1 MLRYLLALA
10 LVWTGPAAAQ
20 PLSSGETA
28 AVDALVTKTLR
39 ETGVPSA
46 SISIVRGGEIVLV
59 KAYGKASETIPVAR
73 GDLPYQ
79 IASISK
85 QFTAMGLL
93 LLEDEG
99 KLDLD
104 DKVAKWLPGVSG
116 GDTINIRQLLSHT
129 AGLRDYWPQDYM
141 FRTMATPVRP
151 GGIVDRWGKKGL
163 DFAPGSD
170 WQYSNTGY
178 IVAGMILEKAAGE
191 PLMRFLRR
199 RVFDPVGIAPF
210 DQDDTFT
217 PAFPSG
223 YSRHALGP
231 VRLSPVPA
239 RGWMFAT
246 GMLSMTAGD
255 LAKWNLARLNRRIL
269 AADNWT
275 EQEQPVI
282 RRDGTTNG
290 YGLGIYQTL
299 VRSRRVLSH
308 TGGAV
313 GFFSRNSV
321 YPDSRAAITVLTNAD
336 FSDTTTR
343 LTTGIEEIVLGSA
356 PAPTAETPRVDD
368 VKQLYATLVA
378 GAPDRAKMTANLNY
392 YFDRRTVDDF
402 RSSLG
407 ALGEPSIEL
416 AGAPRL
422 RGGFVG
428 RSFSLKFPNGRT
440 LNLSTY
446 AEPGRS
452 GRWEQFLISE

>member
-1 MLRYLLALA
+1 
-10 LVWTGPAAAQ
+10 
-20 PLSSGETA
+20 
-28 AVDALVTKTLR
+28 
-39 ETGVPSA
+39 
-46 SISIVRGGEIVLV
+46 
-59 KAYGKASETIPVAR
+59 
-73 GDLPYQ
+73 
-79 IASISK
+79 
-85 QFTAMGLL
+85 
-93 LLEDEG
+93 
-99 KLDLD
+99 
-104 DKVAKWLPGVSG
+104 
-116 GDTINIRQLLSHT
+116 
-129 AGLRDYWPQDYM
+129 
-141 FRTMATPVRP
+141 
-151 GGIVDRWGKKGL
+151 
-163 DFAPGSD
+163 
-170 WQYSNTGY
+170 
-178 IVAGMILEKAAGE
+178 
-191 PLMRFLRR
+191 
-199 RVFDPVGIAPF
+199 
-210 DQDDTFT
+210 
-217 PAFPSG
+217 
-223 YSRHALGP
+223 
-231 VRLSPVPA
+231 
-239 RGWMFAT
+239 
-246 GMLSMTAGD
+246 
-255 LAKWNLARLNRRIL
+255 LARLNRRIL